1 MEFSKL
7 LPLRVLFCRFIEKFY
22 IPSLMTIWFSF
33 CLVSGLIIL
42 STGLSFVD
50 DRLKWAPSDQM
61 RISVLVSTV
70 GILLFLSKRQALPA
84 DARGW

>member
-1 MEFSKL
+1 
-7 LPLRVLFCRFIEKFY
+7 
-22 IPSLMTIWFSF
+22 MTIWFSF
-33 CLVSGLIIL
+33 CLVWGLIIL
-42 STGLSFVD
+42 SAGLSFVD
-50 DRLKWAPSDQM
+50 GRRKRAPSDRM